1 MTVDVYDDHKINYH
15 SPVLSN
21 YIVNLLVVKNK
32 VKYHEIDMYYDL
44 WELIK
49 LYEITIVEIVNEK
62 LAWKEVNKK

>member
-1 MTVDVYDDHKINYH
+1 MTVDVYDDHKINYY
-15 SPVLSN
+15 SPQLSN

-49 LYEITIVEIVNEK
+49 LYEITVVEIVNEK
-62 LAWKEVNKK
+62 LTWKELNKK